1 MTTALMVWLFWTVAE
16 HTVGSVAKDA
26 CAALAGN
33 IWREFTTAPERL
45 ANDDIAR
52 VVRGAQLDALED
64 VVGSYH
70 EANIARWEREQAN
83 APQAFTDTAI
93 AFCRM
98 QRRTLKADAT
108 PVVFAPSETLQAAIE
123 GLLADVPLSSEA
135 GARAAAL
142 GSFAENAVL
151 EEFATSLRPVE
162 VPTDFAAHL
171 RAGGGRTS
179 PRFLDLFGNVIA
191 ERLKD
196 QEDTRFRDILTSRW
210 LAELKAQGFETGEAL
225 ARVETQFGGLRSDVA
240 GIRQMLREVVDT
252 LTGQLHLSRAE
263 KTALAADLAR
273 IKAELSGTV
282 ELGAGFLETMV
293 GRRVPPEQFSATL
306 FRIAGDWRAAGARID
321 ALAVSRNL
329 SPRLVVF
336 KAEAQTA
343 HQAGRLDTAMAALA
357 EISRLESETLDR
369 LFADKQE
376 IAQEERVWRLGIA
389 ETRAAQAAIA
399 SARLSYREAAGYYS
413 SAAQVVAPV
422 DLTHPLIFLGT

>member
-1 MTTALMVWLFWTVAE
+1 MVWLFWTVAE

-151 EEFATSLRPVE
+151 EEFAT
-162 VPTDFAAHL
+162 
-171 RAGGGRTS
+171 
-179 PRFLDLFGNVIA
+179 
-191 ERLKD
+191 
-196 QEDTRFRDILTSRW
+196 
-210 LAELKAQGFETGEAL
+210 
-225 ARVETQFGGLRSDVA
+225 
-240 GIRQMLREVVDT
+240 
-252 LTGQLHLSRAE
+252 
-263 KTALAADLAR
+263 
-273 IKAELSGTV
+273 
-282 ELGAGFLETMV
+282 
-293 GRRVPPEQFSATL
+293 
-306 FRIAGDWRAAGARID
+306 
-321 ALAVSRNL
+321 
-329 SPRLVVF
+329 
-336 KAEAQTA
+336 
-343 HQAGRLDTAMAALA
+343 
-357 EISRLESETLDR
+357 
-369 LFADKQE
+369 
-376 IAQEERVWRLGIA
+376 
-389 ETRAAQAAIA
+389 
-399 SARLSYREAAGYYS
+399 
-413 SAAQVVAPV
+413 
-422 DLTHPLIFLGT
+422 